1 MFYLVNFAHAY
12 AEIWW
17 RLKQQSAT
25 VEWRST
31 NSAFELI
38 GIHLALGFTQICH
51 AFNGIHHGFDKFY
64 PGFTLVH
71 LRFAAVYNDFACKT
85 MVKTR
90 QNHGQNMIT
99 TSKTNLNPNSTVV
112 KSQ

>member
-1 MFYLVNFAHAY
+1 MFYLVNFAQAY

-38 GIHLALGFTQICH
+38 GIHLALGFTQICR
-51 AFNGIHHGFDKFY
+51 AFNAIHHGFDKFY

-85 MVKTR
+85 MVKP
-90 QNHGQNMIT
+90 G
-99 TSKTNLNPNSTVV
+99 KTMV
-112 KSQ
+112 KTW